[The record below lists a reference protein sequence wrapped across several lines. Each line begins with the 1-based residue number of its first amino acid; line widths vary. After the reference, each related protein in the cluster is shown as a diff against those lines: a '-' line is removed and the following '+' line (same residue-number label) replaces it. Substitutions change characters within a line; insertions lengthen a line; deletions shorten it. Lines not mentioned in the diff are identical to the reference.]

1 VKNGIKRV
9 SKILS
14 SAIFVL
20 LVGILILIVAYV
32 LRVKFLS
39 SSGRLGEIKVNFYTI
54 LTQSMYPTIKAG
66 DIIVTY
72 KNDDDRYNIGDIIT
86 FVSPTSN
93 NKSITITHRVKE
105 IYSLNNEF
113 SYKTKGDNNGT
124 ADNAVVPSK
133 NVLGRVVF
141 RIPKAGYIQQFLVTK
156 TGWIVAIVIPSLGI
170 IIYDILKIFKSL
182 ARKGKRK
189 IGNSSKV
196 LEAKERLNEVLSNE
210 DVL

>member
-1 VKNGIKRV
+1 MKNGIKRV

-170 IIYDILKIFKSL
+170 IIYDILKVFKSL
-182 ARKGKRK
+182 ARKGKRR
-189 IGNSSKV
+189 IGNSLKV